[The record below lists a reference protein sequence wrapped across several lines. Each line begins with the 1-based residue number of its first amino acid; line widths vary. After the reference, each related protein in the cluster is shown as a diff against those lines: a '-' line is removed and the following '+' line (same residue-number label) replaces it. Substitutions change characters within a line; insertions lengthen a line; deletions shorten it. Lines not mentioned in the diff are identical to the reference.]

1 MAGNKTTLEKGRRV
15 PASQIREPFQWAVLA
30 LGNPGARIFSL
41 SDPYLFLGINT
52 N

>member
-1 MAGNKTTLEKGRRV
+1 MIERNVATNLKSTLSEEFKFLKGGV
-15 PASQIREPFQWAVLA
+15 SAPQK
-30 LGNPGARIFSL
+30 PGARIFSL